1 MQLETVHSGQVLTTK
16 SRSATLSNMPLEH
29 IIKTAVNP
37 GRPPTRAAS
46 VSGLLPPQHTVV
58 MTPDLSA
65 GVLGCATRLM
75 VETADAD
82 GNQKLDEAE
91 LASFLTKI
99 LKASGQD
106 AGAAQRVLEINPRH
120 PLVASLATEISS
132 APGSTRAEQVADL
145 LFDMALV
152 VEGEAPRN
160 PGTFAKS
167 LAQVLDGALKG

>member
-1 MQLETVHSGQVLTTK
+1 WIPTTGAYEGK
-16 SRSATLSNMPLEH
+16 SFVSITH
-29 IIKTAVNP
+29 
-37 GRPPTRAAS
+37 GAA
-46 VSGLLPPQHTVV
+46 
-58 MTPDLSA
+58 DLSA
-65 GVLGCATRLM
+65 FA
-75 VETADAD
+75 ADAGADAETD
-82 GNQKLDEAE
+82 GADGKVDAGAGATDPGE
-91 LASFLTKI
+91 LIAWLKTRFDQDVADIRPTDRLADSPACFVASESSMDMQLSKI

-167 LAQVLDGALKG
+167 LTQVLDGALKS

>member
-1 MQLETVHSGQVLTTK
+1 MKQSAQPLGDDLFPRAKQRPNDGVCDLCDVAPHGGQEAEPGWGHGGAEATDPGELIAWLKTRFDQDVADIRPTDRLADSPACFVASESSMDMQLS
-16 SRSATLSNMPLEH
+16 
-29 IIKTAVNP
+29 
-37 GRPPTRAAS
+37 
-46 VSGLLPPQHTVV
+46 
-58 MTPDLSA
+58 
-65 GVLGCATRLM
+65 
-75 VETADAD
+75 
-82 GNQKLDEAE
+82 
-91 LASFLTKI
+91 KI

>member
-1 MQLETVHSGQVLTTK
+1 MCIRDRLKTRFDQDVADIRPTDRLADSPACFVASESSMDMQLS
-16 SRSATLSNMPLEH
+16 
-29 IIKTAVNP
+29 
-37 GRPPTRAAS
+37 
-46 VSGLLPPQHTVV
+46 
-58 MTPDLSA
+58 
-65 GVLGCATRLM
+65 
-75 VETADAD
+75 
-82 GNQKLDEAE
+82 
-91 LASFLTKI
+91 KI